1 MPRPKFQFVSAGPSS
16 NDRDDNILQKGCWED
31 FLKRV
36 NMQAAAVA
44 GECTWRRRRAI
55 EEAQHLNLPQEH
67 YKMAKLPLAFP
78 WSLMRYIS
86 IKNIHLSN

>member
-36 NMQAAAVA
+36 NMQAAEA

-67 YKMAKLPLAFP
+67 YKMAKGQSGKQACL
-78 WSLMRYIS
+78 
-86 IKNIHLSN
+86 